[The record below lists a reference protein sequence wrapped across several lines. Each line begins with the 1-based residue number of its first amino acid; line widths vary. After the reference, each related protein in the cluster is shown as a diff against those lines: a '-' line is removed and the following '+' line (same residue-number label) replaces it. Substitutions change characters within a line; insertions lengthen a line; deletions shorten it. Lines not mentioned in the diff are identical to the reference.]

1 MKLLLESVYLY
12 DMISYKA
19 YQVIDS
25 ERFLYYITMFQSGIE
40 GMGIYN
46 ITDDTTTLIYYPEH
60 FIYMVPQYTDDKSII
75 IADMQSAVGTE
86 MIGLYKTTFYG
97 DDAGILEQITDN
109 IFSRT
114 EFIVSKDNKYLVYK
128 LWKENSSDRGD
139 NYVYTVSDDQRYI
152 KTVIKVVDLT
162 KGEIVKVGTI
172 YEETTQSGQRV
183 ELAFDEAGNAYIN
196 YGSYNFVIA
205 TD

>member
-1 MKLLLESVYLY
+1 
-12 DMISYKA
+12 
-19 YQVIDS
+19 
-25 ERFLYYITMFQSGIE
+25 
-40 GMGIYN
+40 
-46 ITDDTTTLIYYPEH
+46 
-60 FIYMVPQYTDDKSII
+60 
-75 IADMQSAVGTE
+75 
-86 MIGLYKTTFYG
+86 
-97 DDAGILEQITDN
+97 
-109 IFSRT
+109 
-114 EFIVSKDNKYLVYK
+114 LVYK

-183 ELAFDEAGNAYIN
+183 ELAFDEAGNAYIK
-196 YGSYNFVIA
+196 YGSYNFVIT

>member
-1 MKLLLESVYLY
+1 M
-12 DMISYKA
+12 
-19 YQVIDS
+19 
-25 ERFLYYITMFQSGIE
+25 
-40 GMGIYN
+40 
-46 ITDDTTTLIYYPEH
+46 
-60 FIYMVPQYTDDKSII
+60 
-75 IADMQSAVGTE
+75 
-86 MIGLYKTTFYG
+86 
-97 DDAGILEQITDN
+97 
-109 IFSRT
+109 
-114 EFIVSKDNKYLVYK
+114 VYK

-183 ELAFDEAGNAYIN
+183 ELAFDEAGNAYIK
-196 YGSYNFVIA
+196 YGSYNFVIT

>member
-1 MKLLLESVYLY
+1 M
-12 DMISYKA
+12 
-19 YQVIDS
+19 
-25 ERFLYYITMFQSGIE
+25 
-40 GMGIYN
+40 
-46 ITDDTTTLIYYPEH
+46 
-60 FIYMVPQYTDDKSII
+60 
-75 IADMQSAVGTE
+75 
-86 MIGLYKTTFYG
+86 
-97 DDAGILEQITDN
+97 EQITDN
-109 IFSRT
+109 IFRRT

-183 ELAFDEAGNAYIN
+183 ELAFDEAGNAYIK
-196 YGSYNFVIA
+196 YGSYNFVIT

>member
-1 MKLLLESVYLY
+1 
-12 DMISYKA
+12 
-19 YQVIDS
+19 
-25 ERFLYYITMFQSGIE
+25 
-40 GMGIYN
+40 
-46 ITDDTTTLIYYPEH
+46 
-60 FIYMVPQYTDDKSII
+60 MVPQYTDDKSII

-109 IFSRT
+109 IFRRH
-114 EFIVSKDNKYLVYK
+114 ECIVSIDNKYLVYK

-139 NYVYTVSDDQRYI
+139 NYVYIVSDDQRYI

-183 ELAFDEAGNAYIN
+183 ELAFDEAGNAYIK
-196 YGSYNFVIA
+196 YGSYNFVIT

>member
-1 MKLLLESVYLY
+1 
-12 DMISYKA
+12 
-19 YQVIDS
+19 
-25 ERFLYYITMFQSGIE
+25 
-40 GMGIYN
+40 
-46 ITDDTTTLIYYPEH
+46 
-60 FIYMVPQYTDDKSII
+60 MVPQYTDDKSII

-109 IFSRT
+109 IFSRH
-114 EFIVSKDNKYLVYK
+114 ECIVSIDNKYLVYK

-139 NYVYTVSDDQRYI
+139 NYVYIVSDDQRYI

-183 ELAFDEAGNAYIN
+183 ELAFDEAGNAYIK
-196 YGSYNFVIA
+196 YGSYNFVIT